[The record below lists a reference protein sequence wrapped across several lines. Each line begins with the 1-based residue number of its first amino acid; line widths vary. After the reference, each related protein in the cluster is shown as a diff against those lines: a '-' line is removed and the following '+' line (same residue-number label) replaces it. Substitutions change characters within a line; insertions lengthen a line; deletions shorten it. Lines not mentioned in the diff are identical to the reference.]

1 MKNLNKI
8 FLIALAAAGVSSCAD
23 LDTQYY
29 GSYVTDAQKQSALES
44 NPDLADAAVSA
55 VFTQFG
61 AYQGQ
66 YGGSTQQYDFGYPA
80 IMIGLDQQTADVAVP
95 NTGYNWFDSWSS
107 YASPNQEGRP
117 TGMTWL
123 ETYKQI
129 SVTNSLIST
138 ISLDTDVAELQFSLA
153 QGLTVR
159 AFDYWLLAQLYQF
172 NYVGHEQSPCVPII
186 TDVNADEVAAN
197 GAPRATVQEVYDQ
210 ILSDLDNAISLI
222 TKSGLTPE
230 RVAAGNPKQM
240 VSLAV
245 AYGLRARVYLTM
257 HKYAEAAAD
266 AQSAIDS
273 FNGSP
278 MTAAEISVPGFDTAN
293 HAWMWAICLA
303 STDRPITS
311 GLCNFGAQFGSFC
324 FGYPLAGDCWRW
336 CNKLLWESIPATDAR
351 KGWWLDENYQSDH
364 LSATLQEF
372 LNEYINP
379 DGTPTTADGASGH
392 RPYTNVKHGLFNGPL
407 GEYVGAFDVPLMR
420 IEEMYYILAE
430 ATGMSKTAA
439 DGIAILE
446 KFVKAYRDPA
456 YTCTATDQTA
466 FQDEVWHQRRIEF
479 WGEGLAYF
487 DLQRLAKP
495 VDRVGGYFPD
505 GYNYQIPA
513 DSKVRIYCIPQSEI
527 TVNPQISVKDNN
539 ESGSRP
545 TPVAQ

>member
-95 NTGYNWFDSWSS
+95 NTDYNWFDSWSS
-107 YASPNQEGRP
+107 YASPNQEGSP

-372 LNEYINP
+372 LNEYINS
-379 DGTPTTADGASGH
+379 DGTPTTADGASGL

-527 TVNPQISVKDNN
+527 TANPQISVKDNN

-545 TPVAQ
+545 TPIAQ

>member
-293 HAWMWAICLA
+293 HAWMWAIC
-303 STDRPITS
+303 RW
-311 GLCNFGAQFGSFC
+311 
-324 FGYPLAGDCWRW
+324 AGW
-336 CNKLLWESIPATDAR
+336 
-351 KGWWLDENYQSDH
+351 
-364 LSATLQEF
+364 
-372 LNEYINP
+372 
-379 DGTPTTADGASGH
+379 
-392 RPYTNVKHGLFNGPL
+392 
-407 GEYVGAFDVPLMR
+407 
-420 IEEMYYILAE
+420 
-430 ATGMSKTAA
+430 
-439 DGIAILE
+439 
-446 KFVKAYRDPA
+446 
-456 YTCTATDQTA
+456 
-466 FQDEVWHQRRIEF
+466 
-479 WGEGLAYF
+479 
-487 DLQRLAKP
+487 
-495 VDRVGGYFPD
+495 
-505 GYNYQIPA
+505 
-513 DSKVRIYCIPQSEI
+513 
-527 TVNPQISVKDNN
+527 
-539 ESGSRP
+539 
-545 TPVAQ
+545 

>member
-303 STDRPITS
+303 STDQPITS
-311 GLCNFGAQFGSFC
+311 GLCNFGAQVGSFC

-379 DGTPTTADGASGH
+379 DGTPTTADGASGL

>member
-222 TKSGLTPE
+222 TKSGLTHE

-379 DGTPTTADGASGH
+379 DGTPTTADGASGL